1 MRVLAFVGPSGTG
14 KSYRAQWVARE
25 NNLDCII
32 DDGLLIKD
40 NRILAGKSAK
50 KEASR
55 IASVKRAI
63 FMDDVHAREVM
74 KAIEEEKAEGILVLG
89 TSDEMVSKI
98 VQKLKLPEIEK
109 TIYIEEVAS
118 EKEIEKARYLRQQLG
133 KHVIPV
139 PTVEIKNQFSGYFL
153 NPLKIFK
160 RKENSSETT
169 AFEKTIVRPAFS
181 YMGEYTIS
189 ETVINS
195 LVYNIGRNFE
205 GIKKIIKVKNKN
217 TADGVIIDI
226 DIMGVYGYKLTD
238 VMNKLS
244 EKVITEV
251 ERITALNVERLNVE
265 VKSIFIEESKK
276 RLDS

>member
-1 MRVLAFVGPSGTG
+1 MRVLAFVGSSGTG

-25 NNLDCII
+25 NDLDCII

-63 FMDDVHAREVM
+63 FVDEKHAKEVM
-74 KAIEEEKAEGILVLG
+74 KAIEDEKPNGILVLG
-89 TSDEMVSKI
+89 TSDEMVLKI
-98 VQKLKLPEIEK
+98 AEKLNLPKFEK
-109 TIYIEEVAS
+109 TIYIEEVATD
-118 EKEIEKARYLRQQLG
+118 KEIEKARYLRKTLG

-139 PTVEIKNQFSGYFL
+139 PTVEIKSQFSGYFL

-160 RKENSSETT
+160 RKDNSSETT
-169 AFEKTIVRPAFS
+169 SFEKTIVRPAFS
-181 YMGEYTIS
+181 YMGEYTIY

-195 LVYNIGRNFE
+195 LVYNIGKSFE
-205 GIKKIIKVKNKN
+205 GIKKVIKVKNKN
-217 TADGVIIDI
+217 TDGGVIIDVE
-226 DIMGVYGYKLTD
+226 IMCIYGYKLMD

-244 EKVITEV
+244 EKVLGEV
-251 ERITALNVERLNVE
+251 ERITALNVEELNIE
-265 VKSIFIEESKK
+265 VKGIFIEDVKEKNK
-276 RLDS
+276 A

>member
-50 KEASR
+50 KEASK

-63 FMDDVHAREVM
+63 FTDENHAKDV
-74 KAIEEEKAEGILVLG
+74 KDAIEKEKPKGILVLG
-89 TSDEMVSKI
+89 TSNEMVSRI
-98 VQKLKLPEIEK
+98 RDRLSLPEFEK
-109 TIYIEEVAS
+109 TIYIEDVS
-118 EKEIEKARYLRQQLG
+118 TEKERKKALYLRKELG

-160 RKENSSETT
+160 KKENLSESM

-189 ETVINS
+189 DTVINS
-195 LVYNIGRNFE
+195 LIYNVGKDTE
-205 GIKKIIKVKNKN
+205 GVKKVVKVKNKN
-217 TADGVIIDI
+217 TEDGVIINVEI
-226 DIMGVYGYKLTD
+226 VWIYGYKLPE
-238 VMNKLS
+238 VIKRLS
-244 EKVITEV
+244 DKILNEV
-251 ERITALNVERLNVE
+251 ERITALNVEKLNIV
-265 VKSIFIEESKK
+265 VKGIYIEEKE
-276 RLDS
+276 L